1 MNKEY
6 IHKYEI
12 KCKTYITIQIMYRT
26 KHPEIT
32 HFDLKRVRTGKN
44 DFKNE
49 NDEEIM
55 RIK

>member
-1 MNKEY
+1 
-6 IHKYEI
+6 
-12 KCKTYITIQIMYRT
+12 MYRT
-26 KHPEIT
+26 KPPEIT

-49 NDEEIM
+49 NNEVIM

>member
-1 MNKEY
+1 
-6 IHKYEI
+6 
-12 KCKTYITIQIMYRT
+12 MYRT

-32 HFDLKRVRTGKN
+32 HFDLKRVRMGKN